1 MFHLRGWEPKAAWP
15 IIVGVG
21 HVSEPTRKEEEARRK
36 KLAMMLAT
44 ATMMATMLASAG
56 PASAVAIA
64 NGKGGEM
71 ANERAAFGIA
81 TAVVNTQKHD
91 DCTICG

>member
-1 MFHLRGWEPKAAWP
+1 
-15 IIVGVG
+15 VGVG
-21 HVSEPTRKEEEARRK
+21 HVSEPTRKEEEVPRK

-44 ATMMATMLASAG
+44 ATMLASAG